1 MSLLL
6 TGDTGRTRQLDL
18 LRARADSA
26 PDKPISALVAEVCS
40 EIEAAAVDLQS
51 TVTPRDGV
59 VYDIRTR
66 HWVQYDAQHCR
77 TSSGIAGFT
86 A

>member
-18 LRARADSA
+18 LWASADSA

-51 TVTPRDGV
+51 TVTSRDGV
-59 VYDIRTR
+59 VYMAFVLDTG
-66 HWVQYDAQHCR
+66 C
-77 TSSGIAGFT
+77 SE
-86 A
+86 